1 MAWNRSKIENGK
13 RRVENRGK
21 SPILNPRFAFVAVGV
36 MVAAGAFVVAR
47 LAVKDG
53 GADDAPA
60 ATESPKPIAEV
71 PTNVAPAISDAPAMN
86 VAASLPKKE
95 SLEPGTKRR
104 VEWKRPDNW
113 DQLTRAQKTRAQ
125 PVARVIKPI
134 GWDDRKLFSH
144 PSDRKIE
151 RLMRVQPGRLVL
163 GTITYDERFVADFL
177 ESLKTPIEFVDE
189 DTEED
194 KAIKQAV
201 KDARADLKAAYDRGE
216 DIVEIMNRTEKEL
229 HELAAYKIDLRK
241 AIVDYRKSGEHS
253 EQDVKDYIEA
263 ANTML
268 KENGM
273 EPLRLGELWFR
284 KAKCDAVTAI
294 EKED

>member
-1 MAWNRSKIENGK
+1 MANKSKWNQPNGDVRAK
-13 RRVENRGK
+13 VRPSRTR
-21 SPILNPRFAFVAVGV
+21 LVAWVGV
-36 MVAAGAFVVAR
+36 GVVFAIGTFVVAR

-53 GADDAPA
+53 GADDATA

-71 PTNVAPAISDAPAMN
+71 STNTVPAVSDAPATN

-95 SLEPGTKRR
+95 RLEPGTKRR

-263 ANTML
+263 ANTIL
-268 KENGM
+268 RDKGM

-284 KAKCDAVTAI
+284 KAKLDAATTNDR
-294 EKED
+294 E